1 LGAPA
6 LIRVSGEFLAGAAM
20 CRAVMLGTVPRS
32 GDLVGLVAL
41 AAIAFAAWGGT
52 PDGILVGLA
61 LLVLAAATAH
71 GPFEKVLAFGP
82 VVWVGEISYSIY
94 MVHFPVLIISRR
106 VLEAT
111 GMASLASL
119 LQFALLIA
127 VVIAAAATMY
137 YVVERPARTRLRD
150 LVALAFAARVQA

>member
-1 LGAPA
+1 
-6 LIRVSGEFLAGAAM
+6 M

-41 AAIAFAAWGGT
+41 AAIAFAAWAGA

-61 LLVLAAATAH
+61 LLVFAAATAR
-71 GPFEKVLAFGP
+71 GPLEKVLAFGP

-106 VLEAT
+106 ILEAA
-111 GMASLASL
+111 GLASLASP

-127 VVIAAAATMY
+127 IVIAAAATMY